1 MQFLELAIHLYDC
14 KEGEIFSYVLH
25 ILLICILTTNNVT
38 YANYIKHVHHKEIGN
53 FLLLQNIILIIFQSF
68 STYTYITKGVT
79 HDLNNKMLALSPT
92 HSTICITKGP
102 YNHLWWN
109 NGLINAGVPISPPY
123 IGAALTFILPG
134 LIYNTF
140 DAVIMIF
147 VYVVT
152 NFFVNGNNSE
162 GGSLWCFS
170 IHIYIFIE
178 LYRYFFHTNKHR
190 QEKQQ

>member
-1 MQFLELAIHLYDC
+1 
-14 KEGEIFSYVLH
+14 
-25 ILLICILTTNNVT
+25 
-38 YANYIKHVHHKEIGN
+38 
-53 FLLLQNIILIIFQSF
+53 
-68 STYTYITKGVT
+68 
-79 HDLNNKMLALSPT
+79 
-92 HSTICITKGP
+92 
-102 YNHLWWN
+102 
-109 NGLINAGVPISPPY
+109 
-123 IGAALTFILPG
+123 
-134 LIYNTF
+134 
-140 DAVIMIF
+140 MIF